1 MNIVKVKEI
10 VINALNNLLTEMPT
24 GQGCVIN
31 ESTLLLAEG
40 SIIDSLTLVSLIVD
54 IETTFNTDYNIEIS
68 LSDDRAMMRD
78 ISPFLRVSTLV
89 DYIYELIS
97 EK

>member
-24 GQGCVIN
+24 EQGCVIN
-31 ESTLLLAEG
+31 EFTLLLAEG

-78 ISPFLRVSTLV
+78 ISPFLSVSTLV

>member
-24 GQGCVIN
+24 EQGCEIN

-78 ISPFLRVSTLV
+78 ISPFLSVSTLV
-89 DYIYELIS
+89 DYIYELVS

>member
-24 GQGCVIN
+24 EQGCVIN

-78 ISPFLRVSTLV
+78 ISPFLSVSTLV

>member
-24 GQGCVIN
+24 EQGCEIN

-54 IETTFNTDYNIEIS
+54 IETTFSTDYNIEIS

-78 ISPFLRVSTLV
+78 ISPFLSVSTLV